1 MIEKKKMWELDRYMG
16 LDETVAIVEDGKVL
30 VSGENDFLS
39 VPFGSKFYDTRED
52 AEKARLEKAA
62 YIKDMIPKVRKF
74 IEYMS
79 LLSPDKGFVKFERK
93 DYLGNYAERSSYL
106 QELNDEQKYSRKLET
121 FIRSRMVNI
130 GGCMIPFDGV
140 RSIEWHA
147 EDDDVEEYEDDGWK
161 AILETA
167 EDKYETENE
176 IEVRLVKTL
185 FGCNAGVYFVDDK

>member
-16 LDETVAIVEDGKVL
+16 LYETVAIVEDGKVL

-79 LLSPDKGFVKFERK
+79 LISPDKCVVKFERK

-130 GGCMIPFDGV
+130 GGCMIPFDKV
-140 RSIEWHA
+140 MSIEWHA

-185 FGCNAGVYFVDDK
+185 FGSNAGVYFVDDK

>member
-1 MIEKKKMWELDRYMG
+1 
-16 LDETVAIVEDGKVL
+16 
-30 VSGENDFLS
+30 
-39 VPFGSKFYDTRED
+39 
-52 AEKARLEKAA
+52 
-62 YIKDMIPKVRKF
+62 
-74 IEYMS
+74 MS

-161 AILETA
+161 AILKTSDGE
-167 EDKYETENE
+167 YETENE

-185 FGCNAGVYFVDDK
+185 FGSNAGVYFVDDK

>member
-1 MIEKKKMWELDRYMG
+1 MIEKKKMWELLSHLGVR
-16 LDETVAIVEDGKVL
+16 ETVAIVEDGKVL

-39 VPFGSKFYDTRED
+39 MPFGSKFYDTEEE
-52 AEKARLEKAA
+52 AVEARAKKVA
-62 YIKDMIPKVRKF
+62 YIKDMIPKVRNF

-79 LLSPDKGFVKFERK
+79 HLSPDGDVVKFDRE
-93 DYLGNYAERSSYL
+93 DYLGSYAKRSSFL
-106 QELNDEQKYSRKLET
+106 QEYDDEQTYSRKLET

-147 EDDDVEEYEDDGWK
+147 EDDDVDEYEDDGWK
-161 AILETA
+161 AILKTSDGE
-167 EDKYETENE
+167 YETENE

-185 FGCNAGVYFVDDK
+185 FGHNAGVYFVDDK